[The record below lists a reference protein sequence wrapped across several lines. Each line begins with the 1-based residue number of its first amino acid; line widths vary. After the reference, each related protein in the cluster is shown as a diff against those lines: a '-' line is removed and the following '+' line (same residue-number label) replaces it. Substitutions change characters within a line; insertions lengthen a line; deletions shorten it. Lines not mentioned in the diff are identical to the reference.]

1 MISNAERMIAVLS
14 PEIDRKCAELQEAR
28 REKRNTGVFVL
39 LCIMAILVPTLFVIF
54 GLSLTTLLVP
64 VIFTAVAFLILSPIL
79 INQTQQEQGGRICE
93 QI

>member
-14 PEIDRKCAELQEAR
+14 PEIDWTCAELQEAR

-79 INQTQQEQGGRICE
+79 INQTQQEQGGRTCE

>member
-14 PEIDRKCAELQEAR
+14 PEIDWKCAELQEAR

-79 INQTQQEQGGRICE
+79 INQTQQEQGGRTCE

>member
-14 PEIDRKCAELQEAR
+14 PEIDRKCVELQEAR

-79 INQTQQEQGGRICE
+79 INQTQQEQGGRTCE